1 MRFTTPRL
9 IVRPFEPADAPS
21 VIPFWGDADTMRFLG
36 NGEPWVADEPSAAAC
51 IDRTRAYYR
60 EHPGYGFF
68 AVELKARGF
77 LAGHI
82 ALKPLEADEVEVGWL
97 VDSRFRG
104 QGIASE
110 AARAILRHGF
120 ETLGLEQIVAVMVP
134 ENTASRRVAEALGMA
149 YQGTRLELEST
160 VAWYRLTRG
169 VYS

>member
-36 NGEPWVADEPSAAAC
+36 NGEPWVADEASAAAC
-51 IDRTRAYYR
+51 IDRTRAYYH

-68 AVELKARGF
+68 AVELKAHGF

-82 ALKPLEADEVEVGWL
+82 ALKPLEADEVDVGWL

-110 AARAILRHGF
+110 AARAMLRHGF
-120 ETLGLEQIVAVMVP
+120 ETWGLGW
-134 ENTASRRVAEALGMA
+134 RRHWGWPTKALA
-149 YQGTRLELEST
+149 
-160 VAWYRLTRG
+160 
-169 VYS
+169 